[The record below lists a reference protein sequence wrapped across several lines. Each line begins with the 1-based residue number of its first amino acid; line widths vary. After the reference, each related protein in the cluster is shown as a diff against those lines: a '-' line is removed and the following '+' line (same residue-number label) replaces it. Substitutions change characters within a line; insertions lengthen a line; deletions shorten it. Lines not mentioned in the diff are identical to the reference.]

1 MTAYRLYRHY
11 RRCGLPRW
19 PAIKK
24 AFEKA
29 LQP

>member
-1 MTAYRLYRHY
+1 MTAFNLYRHY

-24 AFEKA
+24 AIKKAFE
-29 LQP
+29 P